1 MLRLNVETSFRA
13 AGYAAILL
21 IGVLS
26 LIPGTLRPETGAP
39 GQFEHF
45 VAYLGAAPSWLWA
58 LIRRASAGR
67 VCGSSLTR
75 PLWKPL
81 NFSFQDAIR
90 VSRTLRSARLGQLL
104 GIILAFGIAPILYG
118 FWRAGRIQ

>member
-26 LIPGTLRPETGAP
+26 LVPGTLRPETGAP

-45 VAYLGAAPSWLWA
+45 VAYLGAATFLA
-58 LIRRASAGR
+58 LGSDRASQR
-67 VCGSSLTR
+67 WQSLWLVPTR
-75 PLWKPL
+75 PLWKSL
-81 NFSFQDAIR
+81 NFSFRDAIL
-90 VSRTLRSARLGQLL
+90 VSRILRSALL
-104 GIILAFGIAPILYG
+104 EQFLELSSHSGLRPSC
-118 FWRAGRIQ
+118 